1 VNPYAKYVNPDN
13 PYLKFVSEKKE
24 DPRFANLN
32 QLQRRMGLGR
42 KTEGDALERVGDAL
56 GQLPYEA
63 GGAVTDVASKFLP
76 PEVAAAAGYLTNVG
90 MQVLPVGFGG
100 SAAKT
105 AAPVL
110 EAGAKEL
117 MQSALKPSKA
127 ELRTGKADRA
137 VETMLKEGVN
147 VSQGGVQKMQSV
159 VDDLDSQVEKAI
171 TGSSAV
177 IDRDKVANRVLPVLD
192 QYRMSP
198 TPNLSS
204 RPIEGVFDDFMTHPQ
219 KISIQDAQKM
229 KQAGGRELGDAAYG
243 SGLKPAA
250 ERDARKAI
258 VRGLKEE
265 IAAAEP
271 SVVPLNARQSDLINA
286 IKIAQN
292 RVLMDSNKN
301 PLGLG
306 ALNPFTLP
314 IWMWD
319 RSPVAKSLTARALYS
334 GSEQIPATAA
344 RLGIAG
350 AVSPSGLYQ
359 DPEGVLYL
367 R

>member
-1 VNPYAKYVNPDN
+1 
-13 PYLKFVSEKKE
+13 
-24 DPRFANLN
+24 
-32 QLQRRMGLGR
+32 
-42 KTEGDALERVGDAL
+42 
-56 GQLPYEA
+56 
-63 GGAVTDVASKFLP
+63 
-76 PEVAAAAGYLTNVG
+76 
-90 MQVLPVGFGG
+90 
-100 SAAKT
+100 
-105 AAPVL
+105 
-110 EAGAKEL
+110 
-117 MQSALKPSKA
+117 
-127 ELRTGKADRA
+127 
-137 VETMLKEGVN
+137 
-147 VSQGGVQKMQSV
+147 
-159 VDDLDSQVEKAI
+159 
-171 TGSSAV
+171 
-177 IDRDKVANRVLPVLD
+177 
-192 QYRMSP
+192 
-198 TPNLSS
+198 
-204 RPIEGVFDDFMTHPQ
+204 
-219 KISIQDAQKM
+219 
-229 KQAGGRELGDAAYG
+229 
-243 SGLKPAA
+243 
-250 ERDARKAI
+250 
-258 VRGLKEE
+258 LKEE